1 MSTTSPLKICPVCD
15 KSGLKH
21 LSMHLRRAHKL
32 TCEES
37 KQMLIKVEYI
47 APASAGAISGVTN
60 TNFTKNESYPC
71 TSDECNKHFSHRRSL
86 MRHMNEVHG
95 QDEGKYERKRRRTMN
110 EYALKEVNK
119 VLRWFSKTVHCRSA
133 SYAHCEQCNDFKR
146 HVNFMLRKVTL

>member
-1 MSTTSPLKICPVCD
+1 MTFHLHHSHLCHWRVNMSTTSLKICRVCN

-21 LSMHLRRAHKL
+21 LLPHLRHVHQL
-32 TCEES
+32 TGEERE
-37 KQMLIKVEYI
+37 KIMKKVEYI
-47 APASAGAISGVTN
+47 APAAVAAGTISGVTN

-95 QDEGKYERKRRRTMN
+95 QDEGK
-110 EYALKEVNK
+110 A
-119 VLRWFSKTVHCRSA
+119 LRWFSKTVHCRSA